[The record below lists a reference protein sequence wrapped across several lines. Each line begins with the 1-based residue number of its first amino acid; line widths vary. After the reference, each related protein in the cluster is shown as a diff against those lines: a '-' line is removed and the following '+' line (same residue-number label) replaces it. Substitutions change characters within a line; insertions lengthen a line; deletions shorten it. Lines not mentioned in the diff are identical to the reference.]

1 MRHRSMS
8 QASPITVDCSSTLPP
23 SKPGIFQSPA
33 RTLLG
38 LIFVY
43 GAFSKFHFN
52 GAWHF
57 RDYYFFLA
65 MAIGSYR
72 TLPLGLVQR
81 LALILPWLELAVG
94 TLLVAG
100 TGTRW
105 VSLVST
111 ALLAF
116 MVFLPRAAILGLV
129 GHSNPAAE
137 LVIDF
142 GCFLVALTVT
152 LRAFHSHGAGQRS
165 N

>member
-8 QASPITVDCSSTLPP
+8 QASPIAVDRSSTLPP
-23 SKPGIFQSPA
+23 SESRIFHSLG

-43 GAFSKFHFN
+43 GAFSKLQFN
-52 GAWHF
+52 RAWHF

-94 TLLVAG
+94 ALLVAG

-105 VSLVST
+105 VSL
-111 ALLAF
+111 
-116 MVFLPRAAILGLV
+116 
-129 GHSNPAAE
+129 
-137 LVIDF
+137 
-142 GCFLVALTVT
+142 
-152 LRAFHSHGAGQRS
+152 
-165 N
+165 